1 MNITRREVLKQCL
14 ILTVGAAI
22 MPACVQE
29 KSKPAIALKNLK
41 LDTDQE
47 ELVTELCETIIPATD
62 TPGAKDTL
70 THVFVLRMLDD
81 LYTKEEQQQ
90 FVKGLKDFDDMAE
103 KKFDKSFIERDEL
116 VQSIVDNKNL
126 PEDLSAFFALMKKLT
141 VQGYMTSKYYLTN
154 VRVYKLVP
162 GKYYGC
168 IPVTKL
174 DKKGASI

>member
-1 MNITRREVLKQCL
+1 
-14 ILTVGAAI
+14 
-22 MPACVQE
+22 
-29 KSKPAIALKNLK
+29 
-41 LDTDQE
+41 
-47 ELVTELCETIIPATD
+47 
-62 TPGAKDTL
+62 
-70 THVFVLRMLDD
+70 
-81 LYTKEEQQQ
+81 
-90 FVKGLKDFDDMAE
+90 
-103 KKFDKSFIERDEL
+103 RDEL